1 VSLSIH
7 TGCRFLEYLIRLRN
21 GRQNPFIQN
30 FGVPAKTA
38 TLLRQNPHRA
48 LSFPAGRPVQFQLP
62 QLAEIERR
70 NFEFDNSQKNKLRA
84 IENFAGLERR
94 FLTVSPPNQEK
105 LQENTL

>member
-1 VSLSIH
+1 
-7 TGCRFLEYLIRLRN
+7 
-21 GRQNPFIQN
+21 
-30 FGVPAKTA
+30 
-38 TLLRQNPHRA
+38 
-48 LSFPAGRPVQFQLP
+48 VQFQLP
-62 QLAEIERR
+62 QLAQIERR